1 SLVSI
6 RKADE
11 AGYSAIFAHGECS
24 LQSRES
30 GDIVA
35 RIPSYHGLYQIISC
49 FADERGDTTTPA
61 PGTDDA
67 AALSTRPAKRGPL
80 TISIMDLHCT
90 MGHISLRTA
99 RDMVKHGHTD
109 GVTLSDA
116 DVMAQCKTCVQ
127 AKLTHKAIPDTAHG
141 SAHDIP
147 VTTYGDK
154 LHSDV
159 WDAGE
164 PSLGG
169 DRKAVVFID

>member
-11 AGYSAIFAHGECS
+11 AGYSAIFAHGECR

-30 GDIVA
+30 SDIVA

-49 FADERGDTTTPA
+49 FADEHGDTATPA
-61 PGTDDA
+61 LGTENEV
-67 AALSTRPAKRGPL
+67 ALSTRPAKRGPL
-80 TISIMDLHCT
+80 TISVMDLHHT

-99 RDMVKHGHTD
+99 HDMVKHGHTD
-109 GVTLSDA
+109 GIALSDA
-116 DVMAQCKTCVQ
+116 DITTQCKTCVQ

-147 VTTYGDK
+147 VTAYGDK
-154 LHSDV
+154 VHSDV
-159 WDAGE
+159 WDAGKNF
-164 PSLGG
+164 LGG
-169 DRKAVVFID
+169 DHKAVVFID

>member
-11 AGYSAIFAHGECS
+11 AGYSAIFAHGECR

-35 RIPSYHGLYQIISC
+35 RIPSYHGLYQIVSC
-49 FADERGDTTTPA
+49 FADGHGDTAAPE
-61 PGTDDA
+61 PGTGDDT
-67 AALSTRPAKRGPL
+67 ALSTQPAKRGRL
-80 TISIMDLHCT
+80 TISVMDLHRT

-99 RDMVKHGHTD
+99 RDMVKHGHAE
-109 GVTLSDA
+109 GITLSDT
-116 DVMAQCKTCVQ
+116 DVSTQCKTCVQ
-127 AKLTHKAIPDTAHG
+127 AKLTHKVIPDTAHG

-147 VTTYGDK
+147 VTSYGDK

-164 PSLGG
+164 TSLGG